1 MTERYEKLGL
11 DREFATPGEPDGTT
25 ALDLA
30 VDGPR
35 SLAGIEVATLG
46 SDAVDLID
54 HHRRALCAAGTE
66 VVYAEL
72 PLDDPGTPA
81 VAAGLRERGFFYA
94 GFIPDLRDTDVLR
107 MQYLDV
113 EVDTS
118 IIQLYTDDARA
129 LLAFQL
135 ADRS

>member
-1 MTERYEKLGL
+1 M
-11 DREFATPGEPDGTT
+11 A
-25 ALDLA
+25 A
-30 VDGPR
+30 VG
-35 SLAGIEVATLG
+35 A
-46 SDAVDLID
+46 DAVDLID
-54 HHRRALCAAGTE
+54 HHRRSVCAAGTH

-81 VAAGLRERGFFYA
+81 VAAGLRDRGFFYA

-113 EVDTS
+113 EVDTE
-118 IIQLYTDDARA
+118 IIQLYTADAKD

-135 ADRS
+135 ADRQ